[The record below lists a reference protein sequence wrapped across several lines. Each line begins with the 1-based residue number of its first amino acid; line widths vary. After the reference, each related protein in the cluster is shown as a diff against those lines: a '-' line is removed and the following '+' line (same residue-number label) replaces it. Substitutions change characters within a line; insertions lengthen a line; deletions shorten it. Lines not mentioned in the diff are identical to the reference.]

1 MLAYEESYVG
11 SVQQAMGSMLDYA
24 VNVRGADLRS
34 YYGLFLQSRFPG
46 LLERGCPGIFIGRS
60 GTEMA
65 LELMGEPPVPAE
77 RRMLCPGREYWTGWA
92 LAYYQ
97 WRSGRSLSEIERL
110 VPIGQVELLYHP
122 FHEMDVSSFCLR
134 MDELCSAAQPLTSL
148 QLARTRAQLSQ
159 RQLADLSGV
168 PLRTLQQYEQRQ
180 KSINRA
186 RAEYVVRLAR
196 VLSCEPWDLLE
207 KRCEG
212 LVEYEVVELPRE

>member
-24 VNVRGADLRS
+24 VNVRGEDMRS
-34 YYGLFLQSRFPG
+34 YYALFLCSRFPS

-65 LELMGEPPVPAE
+65 IELLGEPPVSAA
-77 RRMLCPGREYWTGWA
+77 RQMLCPGREYWAGWA

-97 WRSGRSLSEIERL
+97 WRSGRSLAEIEQL
-110 VPIGQVELLYHP
+110 VPISQVELLYRP
-122 FHEMDVSSFCLR
+122 YHEMDISSFCLR
-134 MDELCSAAQPLTSL
+134 MDELCAAAQPLTNL
-148 QLARTRAQLSQ
+148 QLLRTRAQLSQ
-159 RQLADLSGV
+159 RQLAELSGV
-168 PLRTLQQYEQRQ
+168 PVRTLQQYEQRQ

-196 VLSCEPWDLLE
+196 ALCCEPWDLLE

-212 LVEYEVVELPRE
+212 LVEYEVVSLPSE